1 MFHRL
6 RRPNAYPARA
16 CSRTVDRRG
25 GRLYCGF
32 KIMKIWPNLLFS
44 ILFHAALL
52 GWLAFSPPFVRPE
65 TERCLIV
72 DLVALDADS
81 ARGGTPGGG
90 KDVFL
95 AAYEPK
101 ADGMAEHSLDMP
113 VASAA
118 KDSCTEHRLDPGTT
132 EPPARVEPSPAASSV
147 SVPKPTKKADARRN
161 DREKHRW
168 NHAGRQAATRSAVP
182 EGTGERAPPTEPGAN
197 ASRET
202 GHGERTGGN
211 AGGGHGDDAGFSG
224 VGAGN
229 SSSEGPIDA
238 RLGSANG
245 PKFVTKVMPKYPH
258 RARELGMEGT
268 VVLRV
273 TIDTRGM
280 PVRVESVRKAGHG
293 FEEEAIRAIRSSIF
307 APASIGG
314 RQVACRVLVPVRFQL
329 EMSADD

>member
-1 MFHRL
+1 
-6 RRPNAYPARA
+6 
-16 CSRTVDRRG
+16 
-25 GRLYCGF
+25 
-32 KIMKIWPNLLFS
+32 MKIWPNLLFS

-52 GWLAFSPPFVRPE
+52 GWLTFSPPFVRPE

-81 ARGGTPGGG
+81 VRGGTPGGG

-95 AAYEPK
+95 AAHEPK
-101 ADGMAEHSLDMP
+101 ADGMVEHSLDMSA
-113 VASAA
+113 ASAA
-118 KDSCTEHRLDPGTT
+118 KDSCAEHRPNPGGT
-132 EPPARVEPSPAASSV
+132 EPPARIEPSPAASSV
-147 SVPKPTKKADARRN
+147 SIPKPTKKADVRRN
-161 DREKHRW
+161 DGGKHER
-168 NHAGRQAATRSAVP
+168 NHAGRHAATRSAVP
-182 EGTGERAPPTEPGAN
+182 EGTGERAPGTEPGAN

-202 GHGERTGGN
+202 GHGERPGGN
-211 AGGGHGDDAGFSG
+211 AGGGRGDDTGSSG
-224 VGAGN
+224 VDAGN

-238 RLGSANG
+238 PLGSANG
-245 PKFVTKVMPKYPH
+245 PRFVTKVMPKYPH

-307 APASIGG
+307 APARIGG
-314 RQVACRVLVPVRFQL
+314 RLVACRVLVPVRFQL
-329 EMSADD
+329 EMSEDD

>member
-1 MFHRL
+1 MR
-6 RRPNAYPARA
+6 
-16 CSRTVDRRG
+16 
-25 GRLYCGF
+25 
-32 KIMKIWPNLLFS
+32 IWPNLLFS

-52 GWLAFSPPFVRPE
+52 GWLAFSPPFLRPE

-72 DLVALDADS
+72 DLVALDADP

-90 KDVFL
+90 KDVIL
-95 AAYEPK
+95 AAHEPK
-101 ADGMAEHSLDMP
+101 ADMMAEHSLDMSA
-113 VASAA
+113 ASAA
-118 KDSCTEHRLDPGTT
+118 KDSGTEHGPNPGGT
-132 EPPARVEPSPAASSV
+132 EPPARIGPSQAASSV
-147 SVPKPTKKADARRN
+147 STPKPTKKADARRN

-168 NHAGRQAATRSAVP
+168 SHARRHAATRSTEP
-182 EGTGERAPPTEPGAN
+182 EGTGERAPGTERGAS

-202 GHGERTGGN
+202 GHGERPRGN
-211 AGGGHGDDAGFSG
+211 AGGGHGDDAGSSG

-238 RLGSANG
+238 PLGSANG
-245 PKFVTKVMPKYPH
+245 PRFVTKVMPKYPH

-280 PVRVESVRKAGHG
+280 PVRVESVRKAGFG

-307 APASIGG
+307 SPARIGG
-314 RQVACRVLVPVRFQL
+314 RLVACRVLVPVRFQL
-329 EMSADD
+329 ETSADD

>member
-6 RRPNAYPARA
+6 CRPNAHPART
-16 CSRTVDRRG
+16 SFRTADRRG
-25 GRLYCGF
+25 GHLYCGF

-72 DLVALDADS
+72 DLVALEADS

-95 AAYEPK
+95 AAHEPK
-101 ADGMAEHSLDMP
+101 VEGMAEHSRHMSGK
-113 VASAA
+113 SAA
-118 KDSCTEHRLDPGTT
+118 KDSCAEHRLDPGGT
-132 EPPARVEPSPAASSV
+132 EPPARIVPSPAASSV
-147 SVPKPTKKADARRN
+147 SAPKPTKKADARRN

-168 NHAGRQAATRSAVP
+168 NHNGRHAATRSAVP
-182 EGTGERAPPTEPGAN
+182 EGAGERTPGTERGAN

-202 GHGERTGGN
+202 GHGERPGGN
-211 AGGGHGDDAGFSG
+211 AGGGHGDDVGSSG

-238 RLGSANG
+238 PLGSANG
-245 PKFVTKVMPKYPH
+245 PRFVTKVMPKYPH

-280 PVRVESVRKAGHG
+280 PVRVESVRKAGYG

-307 APASIGG
+307 APAKVGG
-314 RQVACRVLVPVRFQL
+314 RLVACRVLVPVRFQL
-329 EMSADD
+329 ETSQDD